1 VHTNGQWT
9 EQKIRVESAIL
20 FEPNIKEV
28 ISSVTETLEE
38 CKKKIEFCQNLGGN
52 PVPWWYHDIKGKLS
66 QLNSRLV
73 ENCSR
78 LQLVLSSM
86 TAVDMQEVKEG
97 INKIIAEAKAAP
109 VNSNEEDFI
118 DSIDSTGLF
127 VSIPEAKESFCN
139 AKKSL
144 DDWNALLVDS
154 IPELEGLKK
163 GRKEALE
170 LKQRNAAQT
179 DRLTKSIQ
187 SDNRSKKAFEELL
200 QNLKAGFSDPE
211 LIAVHNLVVHY
222 LHCLGVNFI
231 AF

>member
-1 VHTNGQWT
+1 
-9 EQKIRVESAIL
+9 
-20 FEPNIKEV
+20 
-28 ISSVTETLEE
+28 
-38 CKKKIEFCQNLGGN
+38 
-52 PVPWWYHDIKGKLS
+52 
-66 QLNSRLV
+66 
-73 ENCSR
+73 
-78 LQLVLSSM
+78 M

-118 DSIDSTGLF
+118 DSIDSTGLC

-170 LKQRNAAQT
+170 LKQRSNCFCFFV
-179 DRLTKSIQ
+179 LS
-187 SDNRSKKAFEELL
+187 LL
-200 QNLKAGFSDPE
+200 YY
-211 LIAVHNLVVHY
+211 HHY
-222 LHCLGVNFI
+222 FTINYY
-231 AF
+231 